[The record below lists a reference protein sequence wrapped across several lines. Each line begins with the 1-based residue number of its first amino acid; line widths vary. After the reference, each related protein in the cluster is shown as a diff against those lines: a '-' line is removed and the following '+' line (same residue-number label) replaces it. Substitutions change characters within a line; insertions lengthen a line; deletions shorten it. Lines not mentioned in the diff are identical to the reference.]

1 MITMNK
7 KLNVAVV
14 GATGMVG
21 RTFLKV
27 LEEKQLPV
35 ENYYL
40 FASKKSAGSKINFM
54 GKEYVVEELTEQSFD
69 RGIDIALFSA
79 GGSASEKFAPIAAS
93 KGCIVIDNSSAWRMD
108 ENVPLV
114 VPEVNPEDIK
124 WNKGII
130 ANPNCSTIQAVVALK
145 PLDDKYTIKRVVYST
160 YQAVSGAGMGGWSD
174 LENGLKGEAPKKFP
188 YPIAGNCLPHIDVF
202 LPDGYTKEELK
213 MINETRKI
221 LGKPDL
227 RVTATTVR
235 VPVFNSHSESINVEF
250 EKSFEM
256 DELRE
261 VLSSAPGIIV
271 QDDIENN
278 VYPMAIN
285 ATGTDETYVGRIR
298 RDNSVEN
305 GINIWVVADNI
316 RKGAASNA
324 VQIAE
329 KLIEYMN

>member
-1 MITMNK
+1 MK
-7 KLNVAVV
+7 KNLNVAVV

-40 FASKKSAGSKINFM
+40 FASKKSAGSVLNFM
-54 GKEYVVEELTEQSFD
+54 GKDYVVEELTETSFD

-79 GGSASEKFAPIAAS
+79 GGSTSEKFAPIAAS

-145 PLDDKYTIKRVVYST
+145 PLDDRFKIKRVVYST
-160 YQAVSGAGMGGWSD
+160 YQAVSGAGLGGWSD

-188 YPIAGNCLPHIDVF
+188 YPIANNCLPHIDVF
-202 LPDGYTKEELK
+202 LPNGYTKEEEK

-221 LGKPDL
+221 LGHPDL
-227 RVTATTVR
+227 KVTATTVR

-250 EKSFEM
+250 ERSFEM
-256 DELRE
+256 SDIFDA
-261 VLSSAPGIIV
+261 LSSAPGVVV
-271 QDDIENN
+271 QNDDANN

-298 RDNSVEN
+298 RDESVEN

-329 KLIEYMN
+329 KLIEYMED

>member
-1 MITMNK
+1 MKK

-27 LEEKQLPV
+27 LEEKNLPV

-40 FASKKSAGSKINFM
+40 FASKKSAGSKVNFM
-54 GKEYVVEELTEQSFD
+54 GKEYVVEELTETSFD

-79 GGSASEKFAPIAAS
+79 GGSTSEKFAPIAAAH
-93 KGCIVIDNSSAWRMD
+93 GCIVIDNSSAWRMD

-145 PLDDKYTIKRVVYST
+145 PLDDAFKIKRVVYST
-160 YQAVSGAGMGGWSD
+160 YQAVSGAGMGGWTD

-188 YPIAGNCLPHIDVF
+188 HPIAGNCIPHIDVF
-202 LPDGYTKEELK
+202 LPDGYTKEEVK

-221 LGKPDL
+221 LGRPDL

-250 EKSFEM
+250 ENSFEM
-256 DELRE
+256 DDVRR
-261 VLSSAPGIIV
+261 VLSSAPGIVV
-271 QDDIENN
+271 QDDAENN

-298 RDNSVEN
+298 RDDSVEN

-329 KLIEYMN
+329 KLIEYMD